1 MPGLVVYARRI
12 IPWVGHGESKAVGIL
27 AKPLKRQ
34 GILKLDSHAIAFG
47 GADIHG
53 SSGVVLTE
61 SGSCVDL

>member
-1 MPGLVVYARRI
+1 MPGLVVYAESI
-12 IPWVGHGESKAVGIL
+12 IPWVGQGESKAMGII

-34 GILKLDSHAIAFG
+34 GILKINSQGIAFG

-53 SSGVVLTE
+53 SSGVVLAE